1 MSKSLVT
8 STRARWT
15 AFTLIELLV
24 VIAII
29 AILIGLLLPAV
40 QKVREA
46 AARAQCQNNL
56 KQIGLAV
63 HNYYDTRKFFP
74 SAGCDD
80 GIPLSGGPW
89 PNSGEGT
96 SWASF
101 ILPYIEQDTIFR
113 RLTFTGDSGWTTNQ
127 NQPASSSLN
136 NVNLVAGIV
145 LPLYRCPSDPRPALV
160 PNGNNVNINGSAPT
174 VTRNSYVAIAG
185 AVNNLDGSGQ
195 FLESRNTNGNSWSYD
210 FGTSGWGGII
220 APSFNRVT
228 FGSITDGTSNTMMF
242 SEVAD
247 YMYFSTGARG
257 NDNDMSVAVN
267 GFLRGHSS
275 GYDGKRNLNGGANW
289 MDARGQ
295 QYVTIRYPINLKTGW
310 IQGNDCVKSNTVPP
324 TGTKGPFCGVS
335 DHQWSGEGANT
346 PLASGHSGG
355 VNALFGDG
363 SVHFI
368 SDSASLITLARWA
381 TRDDGGVVQ
390 GPD

>member
-1 MSKSLVT
+1 MSKSLWR

-29 AILIGLLLPAV
+29 AILIGLLVPAV

-46 AARAQCQNNL
+46 AARAQCMNNL

-80 GIPLSGGPW
+80 GNPLSGGPW

-101 ILPYIEQDTIFR
+101 ILPYVEQDTIFR
-113 RLTFTGDSGWTTNQ
+113 RLTFTGDSGWTSDPNQ
-127 NQPASSSLN
+127 KASSAVN
-136 NVNLVAGIV
+136 NANLVAGIV
-145 LPLYRCPSDPRPALV
+145 LPLYRCPSDPRPSLV
-160 PNGNNVNINGSAPT
+160 VNGNNVPGGLQ

-185 AVNNLDGSGQ
+185 AVNNLDGSGT
-195 FLESRNTNGNSWSYD
+195 FLESRNTTGQSWSYD
-210 FGTSGWGGII
+210 FGTSAWGGII
-220 APSFNRVT
+220 SPSFNRVT

-242 SEVAD
+242 SEVSD

-257 NDNDMSVAVN
+257 GDNDMSVAVN
-267 GFLRGHSS
+267 GFLRGHQS
-275 GYDGKRNLNGGANW
+275 GYDNQRNLQGGHIW

-310 IQGNDCVKSNTVPP
+310 IKGNDCVKSDTVPP

-335 DHQWSGEGANT
+335 DSRWSGEGANT

-368 SDSASLITLARWA
+368 TDGTPLLMLGRLA
-381 TRDDGGVVQ
+381 TRDDGGVISGV
-390 GPD
+390 DY

>member
-1 MSKSLVT
+1 MNRSLAK
-8 STRARWT
+8 RARKP

-40 QKVREA
+40 QKVRAA
-46 AARAQCQNNL
+46 AARLQCQNNL

-63 HNYYDTRKFFP
+63 HNYHDTYKFFP

-80 GIPLSGGPW
+80 GRPLSSGPW
-89 PNSGEGT
+89 PNAGEGT

-101 ILPYIEQDTIFR
+101 VLPFVEQDTIFK
-113 RLTFTGDSGWTTNQ
+113 RLTFTGDSGWTSNST
-127 NQPASSSLN
+127 QPNSSALN

-145 LPLYRCPSDPRPALV
+145 LQLYRCPGDPRPALV
-160 PNGNNVNINGSAPT
+160 TNGNNVPGGIQ

-195 FLESRNTNGNSWSYD
+195 FFERRNTNGDSWSRD
-210 FGTSGWGGII
+210 FGTSSWGGII

-228 FGSITDGTSNTMMF
+228 MNSITDGTSNTMMF
-242 SEVAD
+242 SEVSD
-247 YMYFSTGARG
+247 YFFFDTGARG
-257 NDNDMSVAVN
+257 GDNDMSVAVN

-275 GYDGKRNLNGGANW
+275 GYDNATNRNLGGGATW

-310 IQGNDCVKSNTVPP
+310 AKGVNCPNSQTVPP
-324 TGTKGPFCGVS
+324 PGPPCGVS
-335 DHQWSGEGANT
+335 DSQWSGEGANT
-346 PLASGHSGG
+346 PLASNHTGG

-363 SVHFI
+363 SVHFL
-368 SDSASLITLARWA
+368 SDSTPLLMLARLA
-381 TRDDGGVVQ
+381 TRDDGGVISGV
-390 GPD
+390 DY